1 MRSIEVKVRLLPC
14 VGSPCLCSALLWS
27 RAIRA
32 RVELT
37 RPHALAY
44 LPCIHLFPICSS
56 SRERIRITH
65 AARARLALSAWT
77 RLQDMVQQQRRRS
90 PRWQTTWYPSYR
102 PLLTHVHSRRARVA
116 HHLTARSPCRYTDT
130 AASGPTVLGLPL
142 LAMPS

>member
-14 VGSPCLCSALLWS
+14 VGSPCLCSALLWT
-27 RAIRA
+27 RAIRP
-32 RVELT
+32 RVALT
-37 RPHALAY
+37 WPHALAY

-90 PRWQTTWYPSYR
+90 PRWHDELTTWYPSYS
-102 PLLTHVHSRRARVA
+102 PLT
-116 HHLTARSPCRYTDT
+116 
-130 AASGPTVLGLPL
+130 
-142 LAMPS
+142 